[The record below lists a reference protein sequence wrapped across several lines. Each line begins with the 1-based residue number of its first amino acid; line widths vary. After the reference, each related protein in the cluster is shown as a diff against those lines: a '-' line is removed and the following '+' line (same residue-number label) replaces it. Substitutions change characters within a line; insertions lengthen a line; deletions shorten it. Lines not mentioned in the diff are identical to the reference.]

1 MGKNLE
7 MIGSDEDSLDRAA
20 RALKRAFPALV
31 AGGPLRVL
39 GVGFGSL
46 AVETPE
52 GLVFRLARVAEA
64 GEKYA
69 REAAV
74 LPVMKNYLPVSVPEP
89 LAYLPAGADI
99 PFGVIG
105 YRKLPGVPVEAE
117 TLARESA
124 QALAGQVGALLAALQ
139 RIPVA
144 ALAPHDNWNTRQAE
158 WPAAL
163 ERQWRAVRPALCGA
177 LEGEAFRKVAG
188 WWEDLLADESMSAY
202 TPVVQH
208 GDLWYGNLLVDGDR
222 VVGLL
227 DFEEVGIGD
236 PALDFVPQLYLGEWF
251 LRQVLEAYHQMG
263 GAAGGDAFEHRLRRL
278 WGLREFGG
286 LAYSIQHNDRVEFA
300 DSIEKIRK
308 GPILSPLGLDGWR
321 RF

>member
-1 MGKNLE
+1 ME
-7 MIGSDEDSLDRAA
+7 MIQYDEQSLEQAA
-20 RALKRAFPALV
+20 RALRRVFPGLY

-39 GVGFGSL
+39 GSGFGSL

-52 GLVFRLARVAEA
+52 GLVFRVARVAEA
-64 GEKYA
+64 GRKYA
-69 REAAV
+69 REAAA
-74 LPVMKNYLPVSVPEP
+74 LPAIKAYMPVAVPEP
-89 LAYLPAGADI
+89 LAFLPGGGDF
-99 PFGVIG
+99 PYGVIG
-105 YRKLPGVPVEAE
+105 YRKLPGAPIQAEA
-117 TLARESA
+117 LSRAAA
-124 QALAGQVGALLAALQ
+124 QVIAGQVGSILAALQ
-139 RIPVA
+139 RVPLD
-144 ALAPHDNWNTRQAE
+144 ALSLGGDENIHRAQ

-163 ERQWRAVRPALCGA
+163 SKQWQVVRPALRGA
-177 LEGEAFRKVAG
+177 LGAEEYRKAAR
-188 WWEDLLADESMSAY
+188 WWEELLADASMRDNS
-202 TPVVQH
+202 PVVQH
-208 GDLWYGNLLVDGDR
+208 GDLWYGNLLVEGER

-227 DFEEVGIGD
+227 DFEEVGTGD
-236 PALDFVPQLYLGEWF
+236 PALDFVPQFYLGEWF
-251 LRQVLEAYHQMG
+251 LRRVQEAYQKEG